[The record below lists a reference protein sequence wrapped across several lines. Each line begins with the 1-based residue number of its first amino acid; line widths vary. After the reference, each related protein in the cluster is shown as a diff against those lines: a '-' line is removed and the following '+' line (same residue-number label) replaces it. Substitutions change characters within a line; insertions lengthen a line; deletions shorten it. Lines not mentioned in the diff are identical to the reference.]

1 VPYEWFR
8 GPRNPDELAAQEG
21 MFPTSQALSFGVDE
35 AGVASGVYKQ
45 LSRPRGRE
53 LDVSIAAHALVRGAM
68 LWTLNEKDFADI
80 PDLRLAR

>member
-1 VPYEWFR
+1 
-8 GPRNPDELAAQEG
+8 

-35 AGVASGVYKQ
+35 AGVASRVCKQ

-53 LDVSIAAHALVRGAM
+53 LDIAIAAHALVRGAM
-68 LWTLNEKDFADI
+68 LWTLNEKDFADL